1 MGDVNKQSKMNKMVI
16 FRKYSVALI
25 TGVFLF
31 LLVIFRLT
39 GWNRFKNTTDDL
51 LKGSSDKSDL
61 ILFSDNLK
69 NLPVIDIRSNQ
80 EFTSGHPEGAV
91 NIPAKDLLVRE
102 HRIFLEK
109 NSNGIIL
116 FSNDYAMLVRT
127 WSLLSQMG
135 YKNVFITGTGIETD
149 EVMKYK
155 FRPDTT
161 IRPE

>member
-1 MGDVNKQSKMNKMVI
+1 MAI
-16 FRKYSVALI
+16 FRKYSVAIIAVL
-25 TGVFLF
+25 FLL

-39 GWNRFKNTTDDL
+39 GWNRFKNTPDEL
-51 LKGSSDKSDL
+51 VKGSSDMSHL
-61 ILFSDNLK
+61 VLFSDNTK
-69 NLPVIDIRSNQ
+69 NLPVVDIRSIQ
-80 EFTSGHPEGAV
+80 EFTSGHPKGAV
-91 NIPAKDLLVRE
+91 NIPAKDLLARE
-102 HRIFLEK
+102 HRIFLKK
-109 NSNGIIL
+109 NSKGIIL

-155 FRPDTT
+155 FRPDST

>member
-1 MGDVNKQSKMNKMVI
+1 MAI
-16 FRKYSVALI
+16 FRKYSVAIIAVL
-25 TGVFLF
+25 FLL

-39 GWNRFKNTTDDL
+39 GWNRFKNTADEL
-51 LKGSSDKSDL
+51 VKGSSDMSHL
-61 ILFSDNLK
+61 VLFSDNTK
-69 NLPVIDIRSNQ
+69 NLPVVDIRSNQ
-80 EFTSGHPEGAV
+80 EFTSGHPKGAV
-91 NIPAKDLLVRE
+91 NIPAKDLLARE
-102 HRIFLEK
+102 HRIFLKK
-109 NSNGIIL
+109 NSKGIIL

-155 FRPDTT
+155 FRPDST